1 MSKVEKKMCAKAGFD
16 VHFTNHSL
24 RATTATRMY
33 SAELPEE
40 LICEKTGHRSEAVRE
55 YKRTSNI
62 QQLEASDVVQDLKRK
77 SESAEENNLC
87 GSKSIK
93 IKKGDIPVEIPFL

>member
-1 MSKVEKKMCAKAGFD
+1 MSKVVKHLCAKAGFD

-24 RATTATRMY
+24 RATAATRMY

-55 YKRTSNI
+55 NKRTSNI
-62 QQLEASDVVQDLKRK
+62 QEQEASDGFRV
-77 SESAEENNLC
+77 
-87 GSKSIK
+87 
-93 IKKGDIPVEIPFL
+93 